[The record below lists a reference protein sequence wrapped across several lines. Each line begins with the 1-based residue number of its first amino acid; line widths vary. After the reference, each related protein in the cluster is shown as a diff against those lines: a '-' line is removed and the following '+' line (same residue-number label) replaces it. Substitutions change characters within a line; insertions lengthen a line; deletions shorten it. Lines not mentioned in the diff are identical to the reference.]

1 MDELKA
7 YQLMLTIRLFEQTI
21 ERLFLEGRIMGTAH
35 TSIGQEAVATGAAA
49 ALGPRDAMTSTHRG
63 HGHFIARGADPA
75 RVMAE
80 MFGRDT
86 GYSHGYGGSQMM
98 MAPEIGFYGAN
109 GITAGSMALA
119 AGLALEAQMHK
130 TGRVVLSIIGDGA
143 SNEGMFH
150 EALNLAALWKLPVV
164 YLVENNLYAMSTP
177 VAVGLAN
184 PCLAD
189 RAVAY
194 GIPGKR
200 LDGNDFYA
208 VRDGVKAALDYARA
222 GKGPMLLECMTYRL
236 TGHSKGDPRVYR
248 TREEEAEAAT
258 RDPIPRMEKALKAA
272 GLVPAGETFAQYR
285 AQAQKTIDAAIAFAE
300 SSPESDATRYREGI
314 FA

>member
-1 MDELKA
+1 
-7 YQLMLTIRLFEQTI
+7 MLTIRLFEQTI

-35 TSIGQEAVATGAAA
+35 TSIGQEAVATGVAA
-49 ALGPRDAMTSTHRG
+49 ALEPRDAMTSTHRG

-98 MAPEIGFYGAN
+98 MAPGIGFYGAN
-109 GITAGSMALA
+109 GITAGSMAFA
-119 AGLALEAQMHK
+119 AGLALEAQTHK

-150 EALNLAALWKLPVV
+150 EALNLATLWKLPVV

-184 PCLAD
+184 QRIAD
-189 RAVAY
+189 RAAAY

-222 GKGPMLLECMTYRL
+222 GNGPMLLECMTYRL

-258 RDPIPRMEKALKAA
+258 RDPIPRMEAALKAA
-272 GLVPAGETFAQYR
+272 GLAAEGTFEECRKKAQEVI
-285 AQAQKTIDAAIAFAE
+285 AAAIVFAE
-300 SSPESDATRYREGI
+300 NSPPADAKRYREGI